1 MTTDVVTAHSTAWT
15 QASRGRA
22 HGWNDSKE
30 LFPMVIPAQISTD
43 IRWIGRDSW
52 GLQGAVR
59 PGATA
64 ASLAASGSPSACYLT
79 VEWMALAGRVPHGEG
94 AAEWPDPMVAGTRA
108 GPAPVL
114 GADAGPP
121 RVRPPAAVSPRD
133 GFDHPTAYA
142 YNPHMVTRNRR
153 SPVRPVAVL
162 RCHSCR
168 LRESRHRA

>member
-1 MTTDVVTAHSTAWT
+1 
-15 QASRGRA
+15 
-22 HGWNDSKE
+22 
-30 LFPMVIPAQISTD
+30 MVIPAQISTD

-52 GLQGAVR
+52 GLQGAAR

-121 RVRPPAAVSPRD
+121 RVRP
-133 GFDHPTAYA
+133 
-142 YNPHMVTRNRR
+142 
-153 SPVRPVAVL
+153 
-162 RCHSCR
+162 R
-168 LRESRHRA
+168 LRSHHVTALTTPQLMHTIHIWLLGIDGAR